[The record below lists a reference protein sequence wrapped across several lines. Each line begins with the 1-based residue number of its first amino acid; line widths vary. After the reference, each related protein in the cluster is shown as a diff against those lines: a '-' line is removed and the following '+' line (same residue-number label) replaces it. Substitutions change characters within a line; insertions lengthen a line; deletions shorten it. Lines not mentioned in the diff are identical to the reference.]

1 MGGTSG
7 PRATNDFCAAARL
20 QDRNNSCYGRAR
32 TLSTYGRR
40 ILALSRSVSRR
51 VVSALRVLASYAR
64 TRARRFATRAAL
76 AAWQERQVRRHL
88 ARVLP
93 RAPYHRDRF
102 APFGPDGWR
111 AVPPV
116 GKADV
121 MAAFDAAN
129 TAGVRRAEALAVA
142 LAAERSRDF
151 APLLPGGI
159 AVGLSS
165 GTSGSRGLFLAS
177 AAERDAWAGA
187 LLARVLPGPL
197 GERHTVAF
205 FLRANS
211 ALYERLGGRRLAFR
225 FHDLLD
231 PLGHHVRRLN
241 AERPTVLSAP
251 PAMLRLLA
259 AEARAGRLQIAPRR
273 VVSVA
278 DVLEAADRAAVEA
291 AFGGP
296 VHEVYQATEGFLG
309 FTCAHGTLHLHE
321 THLVVERERIDARR
335 FVPVVTDFTR
345 TTQPVLRHRLDDV
358 LVLRATP
365 CPCGSVLTALDAV
378 EGRADDVFLVEDA
391 RGRTVPVFADF
402 LRRAAALGAPDAEE
416 YAFRQTAPDRVEVAL
431 AVGPSERAGAEA
443 GVAAELALLWARH
456 GAPPPDLTFV
466 GPPAPPAPGAKRRR
480 VVRAFRLGT
489 WP

>member
-1 MGGTSG
+1 MLRGRGGECQ
-7 PRATNDFCAAARL
+7 PRGAR
-20 QDRNNSCYGRAR
+20 GKPPRAR
-32 TLSTYGRR
+32 TIPACSAGPVST
-40 ILALSRSVSRR
+40 
-51 VVSALRVLASYAR
+51 LRVLAAYLR
-64 TRARRFATRAAL
+64 TRARRPPTRAAL
-76 AAWQERQVRRHL
+76 DAWQDRQVRRHL

-93 RAPYHRDRF
+93 RAPFHRDRF
-102 APFGPDGWR
+102 AAAGPAGWR
-111 AVPPV
+111 TVPPV
-116 GKADV
+116 GKAEV

-129 TAGVRRAEALAVA
+129 TAGVRLDDALAVA
-142 LAAERSRDF
+142 LAAEASRDF

-165 GTSGSRGLFLAS
+165 GTSGRRGVFLAS
-177 AAERDAWAGA
+177 PAERDAWAGA

-197 GERHTVAF
+197 GERHAVAF

-211 ALYERLGGRRLAFR
+211 ALYERLGGRRLRFG

-231 PLGHHVRRLN
+231 PLGAHVARLN
-241 AERPTVLSAP
+241 ADRPTVLSAP

-259 AEARAGRLQIAPRR
+259 AEAAAGRLRIAPRK

-278 DVLEAADRAAVEA
+278 DVLTPDDRAAVAA

-321 THLVVERERIDARR
+321 THLVVEREMLDDRR

-358 LVLRATP
+358 LVLRAAP

-378 EGRADDVFLVEDA
+378 EGRADDVFLLDA
-391 RGRTVPVFADF
+391 GGRTVPVFADF
-402 LRRAAALGAPDAEE
+402 LRRAALVGAPAAAE

-431 AVGPSERAGAEA
+431 AVADADRPGAEA
-443 GVAAELALLWARH
+443 GVAAELAALWARH
-456 GAPPPDLTFV
+456 GAAPPHVAFV
-466 GPPAPPAPGAKRRR
+466 GPPGPPAPGAKRRR
-480 VVRAFRLGT
+480 VVRAFRVGA